1 MLGSQS
7 QCRGTHCTQ
16 QTKNRDLQVCWANV
30 GRGIPHHVT
39 LLQVAYMQGM
49 DVICIQE
56 PYTAPGTKT
65 QNHPSYDCYMPV
77 DSWDSIEEVL
87 HEAERPRIMTYV
99 HKGAGLKTQQRRPMQ
114 SRDLLWTDVN
124 GYAILNIY

>member
-7 QCRGTHCTQ
+7 QSRSTRHTR
-16 QTKNRDLQVCWANV
+16 QTKNQDLQVYWANV
-30 GRGIPHHVT
+30 GRGMPHHVT

-49 DVICIQE
+49 DVVCVQE

-65 QNHPSYDCYMPV
+65 QNHASYDCYVPV
-77 DSWDSIEEVL
+77 DSWNSTEEVQR
-87 HEAERPRIMTYV
+87 EAKRPHVMTYV
-99 HKGAGLKTQQRRPMQ
+99 RKGAGLRTQQQRPMQ

-124 GYAILNIY
+124 GY